1 MFYKIQLINML
12 ITLIFFLLFLLLDK
26 QNKLI
31 INKKYKF
38 NDILFIIISSIV
50 SSYIV
55 NIFWVADNIFIYILN
70 IMTSHFYYAIY
81 YLIYV
86 VIELILNILGIKIK
100 IIKKIK

>member
-1 MFYKIQLINML
+1 MFYKIQLINIL
-12 ITLIFFLLFLLLDK
+12 IALIFFLLFLLLDK

-38 NDILFIIISSIV
+38 NFILFIIISSIV

-55 NIFWVADNIFIYILN
+55 NILYGDNIFIYILN
-70 IMTSHFYYAIY
+70 IMTSYLYYAIY
-81 YLIYV
+81 YLIYI
-86 VIELILNILGIKIK
+86 VIESILNILGIKIK

>member
-12 ITLIFFLLFLLLDK
+12 ITLIFFLLCLLLDK

-55 NIFWVADNIFIYILN
+55 NILYGDNIFIYILN
-70 IMTSHFYYAIY
+70 IMTSHFYYVIY
-81 YLIYV
+81 YLIYI

>member
-1 MFYKIQLINML
+1 ML

-55 NIFWVADNIFIYILN
+55 NILCGDNIFIYILN
-70 IMTSHFYYAIY
+70 IMTSHSYYAIY
-81 YLIYV
+81 YLIYIF
-86 VIELILNILGIKIK
+86 IELILNILGIKIK
-100 IIKKIK
+100 IIKWFRFRYNLL

>member
-55 NIFWVADNIFIYILN
+55 NILCGDNIFIYILN
-70 IMTSHFYYAIY
+70 IMTSHSYYAIY
-81 YLIYV
+81 YLIYIF
-86 VIELILNILGIKIK
+86 IELILNILGIKIK
-100 IIKKIK
+100 IIK

>member
-55 NIFWVADNIFIYILN
+55 NILYGDNIFIYILN
-70 IMTSHFYYAIY
+70 IMTSHFLLC
-81 YLIYV
+81 YLLLDICSYRV
-86 VIELILNILGIKIK
+86 NIKYSWNK
-100 IIKKIK
+100 NKNN

>member
-50 SSYIV
+50 SSYVV
-55 NIFWVADNIFIYILN
+55 NILYGDNIFIYILN